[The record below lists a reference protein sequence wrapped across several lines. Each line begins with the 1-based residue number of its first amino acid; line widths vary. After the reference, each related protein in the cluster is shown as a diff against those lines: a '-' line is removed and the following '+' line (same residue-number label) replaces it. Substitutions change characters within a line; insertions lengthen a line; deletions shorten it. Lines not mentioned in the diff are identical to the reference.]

1 MSLSVSSIF
10 ITLIISLVMIILFY
24 LILFNKKLIFLL
36 RSDLLMILSFMI
48 ILRLLFPI
56 EWPFTI
62 TFAFPWIM
70 NPLQSFLDYTIF
82 EHFSILYLLLM
93 VWFIGSIVQTFR
105 FFIQLKKIENIFNV
119 LDRASIKNKV
129 SDFMEIDT
137 RYDYPVWIADSI
149 PFPMILGFKKIILI
163 PKINLEKGQIRHV
176 ILHEIEHIKHKDN
189 IIKLFLNILLI
200 IYWWFPP
207 VYWLCDKIQLVLEMR
222 VDKKVTN
229 DLSELGVAKY
239 AETLLKVQKALLSKT
254 ESTFNQL
261 GIASTFYINDG
272 TSTMYYRIE
281 YLFNRSYKKSTN
293 ILLIL
298 LILCIPI
305 LSNTIILEPYYEESL
320 ITTGTFSSDDLFED
334 GYLIKNDDGS
344 YSLYVD
350 EKKIPISNPSNLI
363 DSGIKILEEN

>member
-1 MSLSVSSIF
+1 MNLSVSSIF

-24 LILFNKKLIFLL
+24 LILFNKRLIFLF
-36 RSDLLMILSFMI
+36 RSDLLIILSFMI
-48 ILRLLFPI
+48 ILRLLFPV

-70 NPLQSFLDYTIF
+70 NPLQSFLNCTIF
-82 EHFSILYLLLM
+82 KHFLILYLLL
-93 VWFIGSIVQTFR
+93 VIWFVGCVFQTYRLFV
-105 FFIQLKKIENIFNV
+105 QLKKIENIFNV
-119 LDRASIKNKV
+119 LDRTSIKNLV
-129 SDFMEIDT
+129 SDFMEIDS
-137 RYDYPVWIADSI
+137 RYDYPVWTSDSI
-149 PFPMILGFKKIILI
+149 PFPMILGFRKIILI
-163 PKINLEKGQIRHV
+163 PKIDLEKEQIRHV
-176 ILHEIEHIKHKDN
+176 IMHEIEHLKRKDN
-189 IIKLFLNILLI
+189 FIKLFLNILLI

-222 VDKKVTN
+222 VDKTVTN
-229 DLSELGVAKY
+229 NLSELDVANY

-261 GIASTFYINDG
+261 GISSTFYINDG
-272 TSTMYYRIE
+272 TSTTYYRIE

-334 GYLIKNDDGS
+334 GYLIKNDDGT

-350 EKKIPISNPSNLI
+350 AKKIPISNPSNLI
-363 DSGIKILEEN
+363 DSGIKIVEEN

>member
-24 LILFNKKLIFLL
+24 SILFNKKLIFLL

-137 RYDYPVWIADSI
+137 RYDYPVWIADGI